1 VPPAQRSP
9 APPPAPRSPIARY
22 SSCSTGKRQLRAQK
36 LQVAPPP
43 REARAPVRR
52 IAAQHPRRAL
62 PAHAARPCP
71 PPHARPPRPVCG
83 LLRSAPAYT
92 PHPACAP
99 AASSRS
105 PTPFSPGGAGTPQLA
120 RRGRGDGP
128 RAARAACRRAPPPD
142 EDRTEAATVR
152 CPAQAAHRPRAP
164 SAPVPPRRR
173 TAFALCIARAAPP
186 CARARRRAPPR
197 VVVACPRS
205 LPSPLYEPTASRR
218 LPTSFSPG
226 GAGTPWLPS
235 RGRGNGP
242 RVARALPDARP
253 MRIEWKRWW
262 QSGVSASRAPGL
274 AYFGP
279 SL

>member
-1 VPPAQRSP
+1 MGQLLSPTKESCLPCSDGLETRSATISGAGSEWRRAVRGRRAQSSPSSGELAVPPAQRPP
-9 APPPAPRSPIARY
+9 APPCAPRSPIARY

-83 LLRSAPAYT
+83 LLRSDPAYT

-105 PTPFSPGGAGTPQLA
+105 PTPFSLGGAGTPLLVA

-142 EDRTEAATVR
+142 EDRTEA
-152 CPAQAAHRPRAP
+152 
-164 SAPVPPRRR
+164 
-173 TAFALCIARAAPP
+173 
-186 CARARRRAPPR
+186 
-197 VVVACPRS
+197 
-205 LPSPLYEPTASRR
+205 
-218 LPTSFSPG
+218 
-226 GAGTPWLPS
+226 
-235 RGRGNGP
+235 
-242 RVARALPDARP
+242 
-253 MRIEWKRWW
+253 
-262 QSGVSASRAPGL
+262 
-274 AYFGP
+274 
-279 SL
+279 